1 MAFYD
6 ISREGVENF
15 HQLSQDLRSLND
27 DIAQEGQTLRQTV
40 ISLSDSLG
48 IYGDKIL
55 EMLDSVNRI
64 QEDASG
70 SIDLLVMQVEAQTKA
85 IESIVAS
92 VDRM

>member
-15 HQLSQDLRSLND
+15 HQLSQDLKSLNI
-27 DIAQEGQTLRQTV
+27 DIAQEGQVLRQAV

-55 EMLDSVNRI
+55 EMLDTVNRI

-70 SIDLLVMQVEAQTKA
+70 SIDLLVMQVEAQAKA

-92 VDRM
+92 VEKM